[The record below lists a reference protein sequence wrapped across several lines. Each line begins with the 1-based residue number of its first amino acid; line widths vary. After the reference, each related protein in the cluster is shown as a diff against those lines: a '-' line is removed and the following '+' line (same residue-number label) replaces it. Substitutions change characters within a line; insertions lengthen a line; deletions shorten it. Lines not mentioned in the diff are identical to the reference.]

1 MTRWTLAVG
10 RLVAVCALI
19 ACASGPA
26 WSAQQAG
33 SAPRGRAGARGAGGA
48 AASPAE
54 LQTMFDGYVL
64 MQAQEALQ
72 VNDEQFP
79 RFLARLKALQEAR
92 RRGQAERARAIQ
104 ELRRLSQQDGTVE
117 EGELRARLKALA
129 EVEAKAAVDVKEAHA
144 ALDEVMTVRQQA
156 RFRVFEEAME
166 RRKVELLM
174 RARQAN
180 RQNRF

>member
-1 MTRWTLAVG
+1 MIGSTLAIN
-10 RLVAVCALI
+10 RSLALCALI
-19 ACASGPA
+19 ACGPVPAVSG
-26 WSAQQAG
+26 QQAG
-33 SAPRGRAGARGAGGA
+33 TIPPGRAGARGAAGP
-48 AASPAE
+48 AASLAE

-72 VNDEQFP
+72 VTDEQFP
-79 RFLARLKALQEAR
+79 RFLARLKALQEVR

-104 ELRRLSQQDGTVE
+104 ELRRLTQQDGTVE
-117 EGELRARLKALA
+117 ESALRARLKALDDVDA
-129 EVEAKAAVDVKEAHA
+129 RAAADVKQAHA
-144 ALDEVMTVRQQA
+144 ALEEVMSVTQQA
-156 RFRVFEEAME
+156 RFRVFEETME